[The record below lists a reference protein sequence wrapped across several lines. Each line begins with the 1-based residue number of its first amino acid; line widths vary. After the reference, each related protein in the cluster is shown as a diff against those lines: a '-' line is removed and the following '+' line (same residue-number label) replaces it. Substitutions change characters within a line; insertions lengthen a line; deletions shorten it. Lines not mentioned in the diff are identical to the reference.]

1 MQWCRELG
9 ADEVIDHRGD
19 LVAQLKQKGIAG
31 VSFALMTNSP
41 DAHFPA
47 LAEAVLPQG
56 LIASILSFTTPDL
69 LEQHQILTRVSGL
82 VDSKV
87 LRATA
92 NETIGP
98 INAANLKR
106 AQGRI
111 ESGTAIGKVVLE
123 GF

>member
-1 MQWCRELG
+1 LG

-87 LRATA
+87 LRTTA